1 MQSFAPII
9 RQNLIDDMCI
19 FLLRRGFLAGI
30 LLNIDPIVQIVSA
43 FRLSIDALCS
53 PAIPANKVA
62 LFNVVV
68 LLEFGDPLLVSV
80 FRGAILLYVVDL
92 FGSYQLSDV

>member
-1 MQSFAPII
+1 
-9 RQNLIDDMCI
+9 MCI
-19 FLLRRGFLAGI
+19 FFLRRRFLAWI
-30 LLNIDPIVQIVSA
+30 LLNIDPIVQIICA

-53 PAIPANKVA
+53 SAIPANKVA
-62 LFNVVV
+62 LFDVVV

-80 FRGAILLYVVDL
+80 FRGVILLDVVDL